1 MMDSGTTTSSDQRGH
16 GMTLFAQWRRQLK
29 GIARAAIPAA
39 LAGTAIL
46 TTALSSPKPAFAD
59 VTATSRVTTYTY
71 DARSRYK
78 TGESNPLSQ
87 SQTSSYDPV
96 TGVVTSTT
104 GPNNLT
110 TNWPAQDAFARPM
123 RENRADGTYTT
134 TERYRCGGAVVCPPN
149 AILKLVTKTWGSDNV
164 IAAPTATV
172 YQDKL
177 YREVRKSSVSLNGT
191 EVHVDTVYDAQG
203 RTYQKS
209 EPFFQGAVTI
219 YWTTI
224 QYDLLDRPV
233 LTTRPDTG
241 TQSVVYNGLTETSTN
256 ELSQTKTVTKDA
268 MGREKRV
275 VDNLATAVVY
285 HYDAIGQMSSY
296 GIEGQAGTTSSFLYD
311 VRGNKVSDTDPDK
324 GTWTYSYNA
333 LGQIASQTD
342 ARGQVTLMTYDLLG
356 RMLTRVDDALA
367 ANPNDRKAVWAYDT
381 APMGT
386 GGAIAK
392 GKLASVSMSGY
403 SASYSYD
410 ALLRGKDVTETIEG
424 VPYVMS
430 TAYDAGSRPLSV
442 TYPSGLS
449 VQNVYNAQGYLSQII
464 NPATLAA
471 YWTAQADDA
480 RGNITQSLLGNGVQT
495 IKAYDPQRGWLT
507 SIASQNGSGTV
518 IQNLTYSF
526 NKLGNLTKRS
536 DGEFGARPLVETIT
550 YDNLNRLAQ
559 STTTQSG
566 SGAWS
571 TSVNV
576 VYDVLGNIT
585 SKSDIGTYTYGEAHT
600 ACGGGATPGRHAVTT
615 VTGEKNATYCYDA
628 NGNMTS
634 GDGRAIAYGA
644 SDMVTSITRGTT
656 SVAFTYGPDRGRYK
670 RIDTDSTGITTTY
683 YVGGKAYEKILKPDA
698 SMETKHY
705 IGDFAII
712 TERTSMGSTTKS
724 TAYVLDDHLGSLDAL
739 TDETGALIQKMSF
752 DAWGKRREDTWAAMA
767 NPYVFNALVTTRGF
781 TGHEQIDS
789 VGLVHMNG
797 RVYDPEIGR
806 FVSADPFVQDLSNSQ
821 SLNRYTYVLNNPLS
835 MTDPTGFF
843 FGSIMKAIG
852 NFISKVF
859 KAVTSAFKAILKIP
873 LIRAAIQIVGCG
885 LFSGPA
891 GVAVCAATTGALT
904 LLSGG
909 SIGDAIQ
916 AMAFTVAS
924 AVVWSGAGSF
934 MDSLAHLGKAAF
946 ATIKT
951 VVHGVVGGAL
961 SMVQGGNFL
970 EGFAANA
977 VGAAAGIGS
986 ESVFGKAGTGTTGD
1000 YFGRISVAAI
1010 SGGTASALTGGKFA
1024 NGAVT
1029 AAFGQIWNGERI
1041 FYRAL
1046 LGTDAHQTL
1055 TGALQ
1060 QRIDGSKWVGNS
1072 AIEGLFNIGR
1082 PDLIYDDRYMYEI
1095 KPIGSIDVGA
1105 EQLAGYIRGA
1115 KDAGITYEPGPFNLI
1130 FRDVPHRTIM
1140 SGGYLSLLGVRV
1152 RYTFVPTS
1160 KPGVI
1165 GYYFSG
1171 NDYAEAVS
1179 VMNQHYRP
1187 PVVLPGRFPVLR

>member
-1 MMDSGTTTSSDQRGH
+1 MA
-16 GMTLFAQWRRQLK
+16 LLAQLRQQLK
-29 GIARAAIPAA
+29 DIARAAIPAA
-39 LAGTAIL
+39 LAGTTIL
-46 TTALSSPKPAFAD
+46 TTALLAPKLALAD

-71 DARSRYK
+71 DARGRYK

-134 TERYRCGGAVVCPPN
+134 TERYRCGGAVTCPPN
-149 AILKLVTKTWGSDNV
+149 AILKLVIKTWGSDDV

-177 YREVRKSSVSLNGT
+177 YREVRKSTLSLNGT
-191 EVHVDTVYDAQG
+191 EVHADTVYDAQG

-256 ELSQTKTVTKDA
+256 ELSQTKSVTKDA

-275 VDNLATAVVY
+275 VDNLSTAVVY
-285 HYDAIGQMSSY
+285 QYDAIGQVSSY
-296 GIEGQAGTTSSFLYD
+296 GIEGQAGTASSFLYN

-342 ARGQVTLMTYDLLG
+342 ARGQVTVMTYDLLG

-381 APMGT
+381 APMGAS
-386 GGAIAK
+386 GVAK
-392 GKLASVSMSGY
+392 GKLASVSMPGY
-403 SASYSYD
+403 SAVYSYD
-410 ALLRGKDVTETIEG
+410 ALLRDKDVTETIEG

-430 TAYDAGSRPLSV
+430 TAYDAGSRPRSV

-449 VQNVYNAQGYLSQII
+449 VQNVYNAQGYLSQVI
-464 NPATLAA
+464 NPATSAA

-495 IKAYDPQRGWLT
+495 IKAYDQQRGWLT

-518 IQNLTYSF
+518 IQNLTYTF

-571 TSVNV
+571 STVNV

-585 SKSDIGTYTYGEAHT
+585 SKSDIGTYTYGESHL
-600 ACGGGATPGRHAVTT
+600 ACTGGATPGRHAVTT
-615 VTGEKNATYCYDA
+615 VAGEKNATYCYDA

-634 GDGRAIAYGA
+634 GDGRTIAYGA
-644 SDMVTSITRGTT
+644 SDMVASITRGTT
-656 SVAFTYGPDRGRYK
+656 SVTFAYGPERARYK
-670 RIDTDSTGITTTY
+670 RLDTDSTGVTTTY
-683 YVGGKAYEKILKPDA
+683 YIGGKAYEKILKPDA
-698 SMETKHY
+698 SIETKHY

-767 NPYVFNALVTTRGF
+767 NPYVFSALVTTRGF

-797 RVYDPEIGR
+797 RIYDPEIGR
-806 FVSADPFVQDLSNSQ
+806 FVSADPMVQDLSNSQ

-843 FGSIMKAIG
+843 FGSIFKAIG

-859 KAVTSAFKAILKIP
+859 KAVASTFKAILKIP
-873 LIRAAIQIVGCG
+873 LIRAAIQIIGCG
-885 LFSGPA
+885 AFSGPP
-891 GVAVCAATTGALT
+891 GVAVCAVTTGALT

-909 SIGDAIQ
+909 SVADALQ

-924 AVVWSGAGSF
+924 AGVWSGVGSF
-934 MDSLAHLGKAAF
+934 MKNFAELGAAAF
-946 ATIKT
+946 TAIKS

-961 SMVQGGNFL
+961 SMAQGGTFAD
-970 EGFAANA
+970 GFAANA
-977 VGAAAGIGS
+977 VGAVAGEVSEGYFGAPGEGS
-986 ESVFGKAGTGTTGD
+986 IGD
-1000 YFGRISVAAI
+1000 YIGRTSIAAI
-1010 SGGTASALTGGKFA
+1010 SGGTAAVLTGGKFA
-1024 NGAVT
+1024 NGAIT
-1029 AAFGQIWNGERI
+1029 AAFANLYNDHELAVRSLVERGTTLGSGYDVMPHTWNNGRYIPSGE
-1041 FYRAL
+1041 AH
-1046 LGTDAHQTL
+1046 DASEILYDAAITAATGGASIPARGVAAQGIVYLRTNPF
-1055 TGALQ
+1055 TGARYVGQTASGVLFKIR
-1060 QRIDGSKWVGNS
+1060 QRVHDRLLNVKHQYKI
-1072 AIEGLFNIGR
+1072 LGR
-1082 PDLIYDDRYMYEI
+1082 
-1095 KPIGSIDVGA
+1095 A
-1105 EQLAGYIRGA
+1105 
-1115 KDAGITYEPGPFNLI
+1115 EPGKKLDVLEESFI
-1130 FRDVPHRTIM
+1130 RDFGGIM
-1140 SGGYLSLLGVRV
+1140 KRGGALENKRHQMCQA
-1152 RYTFVPTS
+1152 RYCAAGGTS
-1160 KPGVI
+1160 PMP
-1165 GYYFSG
+1165 Y
-1171 NDYAEAVS
+1171 
-1179 VMNQHYRP
+1179 
-1187 PVVLPGRFPVLR
+1187 